1 MDNTEEKTEKDFI
14 LIKAFLA
21 GDNSE
26 FDKLVLDYQNRIFNT
41 CYRIL
46 GNYEDANDSAQDV
59 FVSVFR
65 SLKKFRFRSS
75 FSTWIYRITINTCR
89 NKLRSA
95 GYRRRKKT
103 VRLYTPGD
111 CKEESLS
118 MEIGDDRRTPEKE
131 LARKEKTILIQN
143 AIDSLP
149 GLQKTVV
156 VLRDIEGL
164 TYEEIASITEL
175 NLGTVK
181 SKIARARKILQDKL
195 SSLFMEEKT
204 TIFTK

>member
-1 MDNTEEKTEKDFI
+1 MDNTEKKTEKDFI
-14 LIKAFLA
+14 LIRAFLS
-21 GDNSE
+21 GDNSA
-26 FDKLVLDYQNRIFNT
+26 FDTLVINYQNRIFNT

-59 FVSVFR
+59 FISVFR

-95 GYRRRKKT
+95 SYRRRRKT
-103 VRLYTPGD
+103 LRLDQTVD
-111 CKEESLS
+111 QEDRSSSL
-118 MEIGDDRRTPEKE
+118 EIGDERRTPEKE
-131 LARKEKTILIQN
+131 LTRKEKWILIQQ

-149 GLQKTVV
+149 ESQKTIVI
-156 VLRDIEGL
+156 LRDIDGF
-164 TYEEIASITEL
+164 TYEEISSITEL

-181 SKIARARKILQDKL
+181 SKLARARKTLQDKL
-195 SSLFMEEKT
+195 SSVFME
-204 TIFTK
+204 

>member
-1 MDNTEEKTEKDFI
+1 MDNKDRKTEKDFI

-21 GDNSE
+21 GDNIA
-26 FDKLVLDYQNRIFNT
+26 FDKLILNYQNRVFNT

-59 FVSVFR
+59 FISVFR

-75 FSTWIYRITINTCR
+75 FSTWIYRIAINTCR

-95 GYRRRKKT
+95 GYRRRMKT
-103 VRLYTPGD
+103 VRIDAPGN

-131 LARKEKTILIQN
+131 LTRKEKAIFIQN

-149 GLQKTVV
+149 DLQKTVV

-181 SKIARARKILQDKL
+181 SKIARARQKLRAYL
-195 SSLFMEEKT
+195 SSVYSY
-204 TIFTK
+204 